1 MKLSFVGALAL
12 IFALCFAAPLSAST
26 PIDLNTA
33 TAEQIAA
40 ALTGV
45 GPAKAQAIVDYRTEK
60 GGFVS
65 IDELTEVQG
74 IGPATLERNRD
85 LLQVEQLAVQD

>member
-1 MKLSFVGALAL
+1 MKLSLVGALAL

-33 TAEQIAA
+33 SAEQIAA

-45 GPAKAQAIVDYRTEK
+45 GPAKRK
-60 GGFVS
+60 
-65 IDELTEVQG
+65 
-74 IGPATLERNRD
+74 
-85 LLQVEQLAVQD
+85 LLLIIALKRGALSVLKS